1 VLLALAL
8 PTLTDGRTRVAAL
21 GGAGA
26 AVALTPLLPAGLP
39 VLAAL
44 GGLAALWRPRRR
56 RPEPEGAGDTR
67 AVRQPVGAP
76 IPARSD
82 R

>member
-1 VLLALAL
+1 MMPLLAI
-8 PTLTDGRTRVAAL
+8 AAL
-21 GGAGA
+21 A
-26 AVALTPLLPAGLP
+26 ALTYAFRLAGPLLPAGLP

-56 RPEPEGAGDTR
+56 PAADGAGDSQ
-67 AVRQPVGAP
+67 AVRRPAGHAIPV
-76 IPARSD
+76 RSN

>member
-8 PTLTDGRTRVAAL
+8 PTLTDGRTRAAAI

-56 RPEPEGAGDTR
+56 PDADGAGDG
-67 AVRQPVGAP
+67 QPVRRPTGHA
-76 IPARSD
+76 IPVRSH